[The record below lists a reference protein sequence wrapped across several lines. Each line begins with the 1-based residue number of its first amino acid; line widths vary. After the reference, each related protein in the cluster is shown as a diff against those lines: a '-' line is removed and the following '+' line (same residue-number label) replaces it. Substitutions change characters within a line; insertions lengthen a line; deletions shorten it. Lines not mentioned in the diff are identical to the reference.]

1 MTDAASLLHSG
12 GPVVWLLL
20 VLSIVSL
27 AVILTRILQ
36 LRGVVSGAAARS
48 AAIALWASGDRA
60 AAIAA
65 MPDRAP
71 ADRVLKAAMEA
82 VNVGQRRAE
91 VEPDLEWRGNAE
103 VTLMSRHIRLLELIA
118 MVAPLL
124 GLLGTVL
131 GMISA
136 FQSLAAAEGAAN
148 ASLLAG
154 GIWVALLTTAAG
166 LMVAIPA
173 AVAAGLLAERVDRA
187 AQMIEAAVGQFFAA
201 DNARR

>member
-1 MTDAASLLHSG
+1 MLDAASLLHSG

-27 AVILTRILQ
+27 TVILTRILQ

-60 AAIAA
+60 AAIAV

-82 VNVGQRRAE
+82 VNAGRRWAE

-103 VTLMSRHIRLLELIA
+103 VTSMSRHIRLLELIA

-154 GIWVALLTTAAG
+154 GIWEALLTTAAG

-173 AVAAGLLAERVDRA
+173 AIAAGLLAERVDRA

-201 DNARR
+201 DVARR